1 MGESLERLRER
12 IKRSLEVYN
21 PWWSNPEWYKDDQLV
36 QEYMK
41 GDIKVISRLY
51 YHIRN
56 NITKDKYGIVTIRG
70 PRRCGKTTM
79 IKLVIRDLIE
89 NHSKRVKLK
98 RVKPVKP
105 VNIYYISL
113 DYGGL
118 KDVRLFE
125 ILRVIA
131 SEGDEEKYV
140 FIDEASMYE
149 DWALDLKNAVD
160 AGMVSRGKLKIV
172 VTGSHS
178 MDLAKAAS
186 HLRGRQGDL
195 AQVFNLGGNLL
206 YTPLRFPEVVEGV
219 KKEINRVLSSKE
231 FRKPKF
237 RFNLLKELGECKIG
251 RELEEIYNSCFSILN
266 QLFENYLVHGGYP
279 KAVKEFYTAG
289 KISKQLYTDLA
300 ELLVKDTEKAGL
312 KPNILKQIL
321 SEIVN
326 PSRKRISG
334 LLDPK
339 GIKPPNLRD
348 EEFWEYIEYLTST
361 WSIFLS
367 YQERRDASCEPNYE
381 AQRKLYILDPF
392 ILHALYSYLNDIP
405 NPLEKSVE
413 LLSNEDYRGL
423 LVESVVASHL
433 LLAQQLFEHV
443 PHVEYSKV
451 LMYGKPAEGPEVDFV
466 LCINKGNERYRFLI
480 ESKYR
485 ESVAGTIKPHQYRS
499 LIVLTKDTL
508 DVDEERR
515 IVYIPT
521 PLFLMLF

>member
-1 MGESLERLRER
+1 M
-12 IKRSLEVYN
+12 
-21 PWWSNPEWYKDDQLV
+21 Q
-36 QEYMK
+36 
-41 GDIKVISRLY
+41 GDVKVISRLY
-51 YHIRN
+51 YHIKS
-56 NITKDKYGIVTIRG
+56 NITTPGKYGIVTIRG

-79 IKLVIRDLIE
+79 IKLVIRNLINE
-89 NHSKRVKLK
+89 GI
-98 RVKPVKP
+98 KPT
-105 VNIYYISL
+105 NIYYISL

-125 ILRVIA
+125 VLEVIA
-131 SEGDEEKYV
+131 NEGDEEKYV

-149 DWALDLKNAVD
+149 DWALDLKNSVD
-160 AGMVSRGKLKIV
+160 TGIVSKGKIKIV

-186 HLRGRQGDL
+186 LLRGRQGDF
-195 AQVFNLGGNLL
+195 AQKFNLGGNLL

-219 KKEINRVLSSKE
+219 RGEINYMLSSKK
-231 FRKPKF
+231 FRKPGL

-251 RELEEIYNSCFSILN
+251 RELEEVYNNYFSILN

-279 KAVKEFYTAG
+279 RAVKEFYTAG
-289 KISKQLYTDLA
+289 KVSEQLYADLA
-300 ELLVKDTEKAGL
+300 ELLVKDSEKAGL
-312 KPNILKQIL
+312 QPGMLKPIL

-326 PSRKRISG
+326 PSKKRISG
-334 LLDPK
+334 PLDP
-339 GIKPPNLRD
+339 GEIKPPNLKD
-348 EEFWEYIEYLTST
+348 KEFWKYMEYLTST

-405 NPLEKSVE
+405 DPFEKSVG
-413 LLSNEDYRGL
+413 LVSNEDYRGL
-423 LVESVVASHL
+423 LVESVIASHL
-433 LLAQQLFEHV
+433 LLAQQLFERV
-443 PHVEYSKV
+443 PHVEYSRV
-451 LMYGKPAEGPEVDFV
+451 LMYSKPAEGPEVDFV

-485 ESVAGTIKPHQYRS
+485 ESVAGAIVPHQYKS

-508 DVDEERR
+508 DVDAKRR
-515 IVYIPT
+515 VVYIPT